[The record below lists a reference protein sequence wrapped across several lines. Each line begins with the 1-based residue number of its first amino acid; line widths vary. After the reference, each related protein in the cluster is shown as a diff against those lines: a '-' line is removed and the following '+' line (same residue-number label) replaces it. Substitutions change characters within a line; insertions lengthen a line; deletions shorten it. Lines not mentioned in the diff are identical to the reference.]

1 MEKILK
7 LFKKSK
13 CPNCHE
19 YNNNT
24 NYSWCQ
30 TCDPRLLTEGWTS
43 GNETID
49 EIIKNTQLKA
59 AKYDNSYYLQWI
71 SYDELKDVK
80 KIKDGV
86 FATTYHATWIN
97 SWKYIDDNNK
107 KRL

>member
-1 MEKILK
+1 
-7 LFKKSK
+7 
-13 CPNCHE
+13 
-19 YNNNT
+19 
-24 NYSWCQ
+24 
-30 TCDPRLLTEGWTS
+30 
-43 GNETID
+43 ID

-107 KRL
+107 THIKDRIVALRKSHDSQNASVEFLKEVNKFINIIFSFLF